1 MHTYLW
7 YLFKV
12 SAIIITFYLFY
23 TLVLRNSTFFLLN
36 RLFLVSG
43 LILSFLIPTLKIS
56 IFEGS
61 SNGAFL
67 QTFDTAFSEP
77 DFVLTQ
83 TQNLSNN
90 VDVIDLSVVLLAI
103 YFTGFSIMFLR
114 LLFSNTK
121 IIELIRNSEITTI
134 GKHKVVKVDS
144 VSPFS
149 YFNLIFLPR
158 NEVSPMIIEH
168 EIAHVNQLHWVDLI
182 LVEIA
187 SVLLWFNPFVIL
199 YKKSLRLQHEYLADD
214 SVLSKNDK
222 IETYLGFML
231 KQVQMVSSG
240 GLISQFYC
248 KTIKK
253 RIIMITKNKTSLK
266 YIGVYF
272 LVLPLVCLMLYAFTK
287 GPENSIISANSN
299 LASSNGD
306 NVPCLYPVDVKKVKK
321 TSGYGEWLN
330 PKTKKKD
337 FHYGVDFAAKEGEDV
352 VVTADGVVV
361 EAMFDKEQKKG
372 NYILVKHSE
381 VYSTFYSHLKTISV
395 KVGDILKAGQVIGCV
410 GNTGVSTGPHLHYE
424 VHKNGERVNPED
436 YLPK

>member
-121 IIELIRNSEITTI
+121 ITEN
-134 GKHKVVKVDS
+134 
-144 VSPFS
+144 
-149 YFNLIFLPR
+149 
-158 NEVSPMIIEH
+158 MI
-168 EIAHVNQLHWVDLI
+168 
-182 LVEIA
+182 
-187 SVLLWFNPFVIL
+187 
-199 YKKSLRLQHEYLADD
+199 
-214 SVLSKNDK
+214 
-222 IETYLGFML
+222 
-231 KQVQMVSSG
+231 
-240 GLISQFYC
+240 
-248 KTIKK
+248 
-253 RIIMITKNKTSLK
+253 
-266 YIGVYF
+266 
-272 LVLPLVCLMLYAFTK
+272 
-287 GPENSIISANSN
+287 
-299 LASSNGD
+299 
-306 NVPCLYPVDVKKVKK
+306 
-321 TSGYGEWLN
+321 
-330 PKTKKKD
+330 
-337 FHYGVDFAAKEGEDV
+337 
-352 VVTADGVVV
+352 
-361 EAMFDKEQKKG
+361 
-372 NYILVKHSE
+372 
-381 VYSTFYSHLKTISV
+381 
-395 KVGDILKAGQVIGCV
+395 
-410 GNTGVSTGPHLHYE
+410 
-424 VHKNGERVNPED
+424 
-436 YLPK
+436 